1 MEQHADLQRTVKT
14 VGSNGLESFT
24 TVHLET
30 LHYETHVM
38 STNCGPLGIK
48 SDVEPSSNRFALV
61 DRSFAQVVHA
71 ASDKDGGDGEFDL
84 DRASVEIKQK
94 VNRLRVIG
102 SLVAYVQVFIKHIP
116 HCQPNLTFA
125 RELTNKFD
133 DILWDEFNLAKPSKR
148 KKIKR
153 RMCLQLFCIEAAVV
167 EKFFFRQTSIDFK
180 DMRPDP
186 VTGHLSSFCI
196 DMLLDVVR
204 SLQRSVNHEIMIN
217 AWSHGLSH
225 SHATASHTL
234 QMKTVLSQMH
244 GAHALGIR
252 VGCVLTRALARRLR
266 PRLSNSER
274 GDA

>member
-30 LHYETHVM
+30 LHYESHVM

-48 SDVEPSSNRFALV
+48 ADVEPSSNRYALV

-71 ASDKDGGDGEFDL
+71 AGDKDGGDGEFDI
-84 DRASVEIKQK
+84 DKASVEIKQK
-94 VNRLRVIG
+94 VNRLRVIAC
-102 SLVAYVQVFIKHIP
+102 LVAYVQVFIKHIP

-133 DILWDEFNLAKPSKR
+133 DILCDEFNLPKPSKR

-153 RMCLQLFCIEAAVV
+153 RMCLQLFCIETAVV
-167 EKFFFRQTSIDFK
+167 EKFFYRHTAIDFK

-196 DMLLDVVR
+196 DQIFDVVR
-204 SLQRSVNHEIMIN
+204 SLQRCVNQEVILN
-217 AWSHGLSH
+217 AWSHGLTH

-244 GAHALGIR
+244 GAR
-252 VGCVLTRALARRLR
+252 R
-266 PRLSNSER
+266 PRTRPCSRLSVCVC
-274 GDA
+274 AQAAT